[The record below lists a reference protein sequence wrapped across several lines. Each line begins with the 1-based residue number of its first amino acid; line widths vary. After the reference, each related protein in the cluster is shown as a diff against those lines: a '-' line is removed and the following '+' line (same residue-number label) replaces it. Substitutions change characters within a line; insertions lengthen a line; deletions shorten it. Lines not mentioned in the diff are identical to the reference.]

1 VVANEVGF
9 GLVIAQWLA
18 LVALIF
24 LEEYHTRRR
33 EADNNLTRA
42 SNQRLLE
49 EISAARDTQR
59 LVIQEIRQHFPRFLE
74 DLPEEETF
82 I

>member
-1 VVANEVGF
+1 M
-9 GLVIAQWLA
+9 
-18 LVALIF
+18 
-24 LEEYHTRRR
+24 
-33 EADNNLTRA
+33 
-42 SNQRLLE
+42 E